1 MSWKSSKKLTP
12 SLCFRSYHFKMEEVE
27 PFRYRARD
35 AWRAV
40 TKFSIRE
47 ARIKEIKTEMFNSEK
62 LKVCCSIR
70 TIITEHANRQNEIDQ
85 AS

>member
-1 MSWKSSKKLTP
+1 
-12 SLCFRSYHFKMEEVE
+12 MEEVE

-40 TKFSIRE
+40 TKISIRE

-62 LKVCCSIR
+62 LKVKCCHR
-70 TIITEHANRQNEIDQ
+70 KF
-85 AS
+85 